1 MNRKQSIRTMN
12 PWKTISISQI
22 YANPWFS
29 VREDR
34 VTAPDGSDDI
44 YHVVVAARIA
54 IGVVPLWEDG
64 FVTLVGQYRYPIQAY
79 SWEIPEGGGAIDI
92 PPLES
97 AKRELREE
105 TGLLAG
111 TWEQLGQIHTSNCF
125 LDEVCH
131 LFLATDLLQGA
142 ADPSPE
148 EVLKVQRI
156 PFDQAIAMAIDG
168 RITDAISIAGICHL
182 QNRFLIRPRDTS
194 SGTSSSEVITWNKQ

>member
-1 MNRKQSIRTMN
+1 MN

-194 SGTSSSEVITWNKQ
+194 SGTSSSEVITWIKQ

>member
-1 MNRKQSIRTMN
+1 MN

-34 VTAPDGSDDI
+34 VTASDGSDDI